1 TLSNSPTLIHT
12 LPRSNAGVIIGTA
25 TYMSPEQARG
35 LAADQRSDVFSFGCV
50 LYEMLTGKQSFH
62 GDTVSDIHASV
73 LAREPN
79 LALLPA
85 NLNPKIPELIR
96 RSLEKNPK
104 RRWYA
109 VGDLRIEIEAALVS
123 PTVRAAANPNV
134 DETRKRREWAA
145 WVMAALAIVAFA

>member
-1 TLSNSPTLIHT
+1 
-12 LPRSNAGVIIGTA
+12 
-25 TYMSPEQARG
+25 
-35 LAADQRSDVFSFGCV
+35 
-50 LYEMLTGKQSFH
+50 MLTGKQAFH
-62 GDTVSDIHASV
+62 GDTVSDILASV

-109 VGDLRIEIEAALVS
+109 VGGDLRIEIETALVS
-123 PTVRAAANPNV
+123 PTVGAGANPNV
-134 DETRKRREWAA
+134 DGTRERREWAA
-145 WVMAALAIVAFA
+145 WGIAALAIVAVAVLLVRGILRPKRIGFAVLALD